1 MARLAQDDSHFDLVV
16 IGSGS
21 AGDAAASVARANGHS
36 VAVVEK
42 DKLGGDC
49 ANYAC
54 VPSKA
59 LLRSAR
65 VYAQLKK
72 AREFGLRAKDV
83 GFDWPR
89 MVARKD
95 RIVGNTSARSAEER
109 YAREGIALI
118 RGTATFADVRRLR
131 VDGRVIAG
139 ERLML
144 ATGSKPARPR
154 IPGADQ
160 VSTITSVDAASLPQ
174 LPKRIAIVGG
184 GPVGCEFA
192 QLFSTLGVEVVL
204 IQRAPRLL
212 EREEPELS
220 ALVQQSL
227 VINGATILTSARVD
241 RFENVRGLTKV
252 YASVDGEPYDFF
264 ADQVLLATGR
274 QAQVDE
280 LALDAAG
287 VSLDEHGFVQVN
299 EFLQTAQTHIYAAGD
314 VAGPLRYTHL
324 ATYQGQLAGWN
335 MFAAEPQRADYRV
348 VPHVTFTDPEIAS
361 VGLSEAKAH
370 AAGHSA
376 VSVTFDVKTLGRAL
390 VDSTNVGLIKLVGD
404 ARTGEIL
411 GGHIVAPGAGE
422 LIHEIVAAM
431 QARTHVQDLARA
443 IHAYPTFSEGIQAA
457 AGEWVD
463 KVEQEARL

>member
-1 MARLAQDDSHFDLVV
+1 MARRTKDDSHFDLVV

-21 AGDAAASVARANGHS
+21 AGDAAARAARGNGHS

-227 VINGATILTSARVD
+227 VMNGATILTSARVD

-299 EFLQTAQTHIYAAGD
+299 EFLQTAQLHIYAAGD

-431 QARTHVQDLARA
+431 QARAHMQDLARA

>member
-1 MARLAQDDSHFDLVV
+1 MVRLAQDNSHFDLVV

-95 RIVGNTSARSAEER
+95 RIVGNSSARSAEER
-109 YAREGIALI
+109 YARAGIALI
-118 RGTATFADVRRLR
+118 RGTATFADARRLR
-131 VDGRVIAG
+131 VDGRVIEG
-139 ERLML
+139 ERVML
-144 ATGSKPARPR
+144 ATGSKPARPC

-192 QLFSTLGVEVVL
+192 QLFSTLGVEVIL
-204 IQRAPRLL
+204 IQRAQSVL

-227 VINGATILTSARVD
+227 VINGATILTGARVE

-361 VGLSEAKAH
+361 VGLSEAEAR

-376 VSVTFDVKTLGRAL
+376 VSATFDVKTLGRAL

-431 QARTHVQDLARA
+431 QARAHMQDLARA

-457 AGEWVD
+457 AGEWLRRVYAGD
-463 KVEQEARL
+463 